1 MIRKLRS
8 SCGYALAALVILM
21 LLPGIGRG
29 QVNIAAGNT
38 ITQDFS
44 IGTSATAAM
53 PIGWKVDKNTTVRS
67 VGIYSAAVT
76 ATERTAGNNMS
87 SSAGNGIYNYAA
99 GDPAIATDRAVGGI
113 SSSSAS
119 KSVNTYVQLY
129 NNGSSSIT
137 DFTISYAVEKYRNGS
152 NAAGFSIQMYYS
164 TDGTAWTSA
173 GINFLTSFA
182 ADADALGYASAPG
195 ATSNVTSKTLSV
207 SLPTSS
213 SLYLAWNY
221 SVTSG
226 TTTSYAQALGID
238 DVSIT
243 ANGSGTPTT
252 ATPTFNPTSGT
263 YYSAQN
269 VNLSCT
275 TGSSSIYYTT
285 DGTDPDDAGNGTLY
299 SIAIPVSTA
308 TIIKARAYAGGYD
321 PSAIASATYTFPTEV
336 TNIAALRAGTPG
348 TIVYKL
354 TGEAVLTYQ
363 NAVAKQKYIQD
374 ATGAILIYDNA
385 GIITTSYNLYDGI
398 TGIYGTLADYNGML
412 EFIPVLNTA
421 AASSTGN
428 AIVPEERTLNSL
440 TSADQAKLIKV
451 INATVDFTSGSFLAT
466 AQNINVTQD
475 ATTLTMRT
483 IANTDYSLTAIPVV
497 AQNITCLVGQY
508 LTAMQI
514 SPRSLADF
522 ETYTSSTPA
531 ITVSTATLT
540 GFNYVQGSGPSAEQT
555 FTVEGANL
563 TNDIS
568 IAASTNY
575 EISKTTGTGFTTSLA
590 FTPAE
595 TATPQTVYVRLKSG
609 LAVAD
614 YTGEVINITSSPADA
629 KTVTCSGSVTSTP
642 LVSVTFQV
650 NMVNETVSA
659 DGVHIAGNF
668 NGWDPSATLMSN
680 GGSGSLYS
688 VTLSLNSTLEYQF
701 KYINGNAWGSEELVP
716 ATCQAPSTTNRFV
729 VIGDADYSIDPVCFS
744 SCENCPILITFQVNM
759 QNETVSGDGVYLAGD
774 FTGWASGAILMT
786 ANGTV
791 WSATIPLQA
800 SSSHEFKFVNGN
812 PNTGGQWELFNG
824 SCVTANGGNR
834 FYTTPTAN
842 TTLDLVCFNSC
853 DACPVADF
861 VMINEVDSDTPGTDV
876 AEFIELYDGGVGN
889 TNLTGLVVVLY
900 NGSTDLSYAAYD
912 LDGYTTDANGY
923 FVIGSTGMGTPIEL
937 APGGSGWLQNG
948 ADAVTLFT
956 GNSIDFPTGTPVTTT
971 NLVDALVYGTAD
983 ADDAGLL
990 VLLNSG
996 EQQVDESNYSNSANQ
1011 SMQRIPNGSGGQRN
1025 TTTYDETDPTPGAEN
1040 FIPIVEPTT
1049 SIWNGSTS
1057 SDWFEVS
1064 NWTNDPVT
1072 ANVPPVGTTDV
1083 SIPVVATNYP
1093 TITDFAECNNITIAS
1108 GASLIDEDNYL
1119 SVSGMATANRTIADA
1134 TDDKWH
1140 LFISPI
1146 EESTQASAGTCFEGA
1161 YVDGYNEETGA
1172 WERLVTNDDVSSD
1185 QGYSINFL
1193 TGSRDLVFT
1202 GTLLSSPVS
1211 YAGMSYTP
1219 SSAIEDYG
1227 AGWHLVGNPYP
1238 CGIDTKLLAVPTNIN
1253 AFAYVW
1259 NGISGNYFELA
1270 IGSTPNEGIIAPLQ
1284 GFFVRTN
1291 DASNELILDNAA
1303 KVHSGTFYK
1312 SSNSASQML
1321 SLSIEG
1327 NNYSD
1332 KAYVR
1337 FNPEATASFDQ
1348 AFDAYKRAGL
1358 DAAPQLYSIIP
1369 NEKAAVNTLPDYTS
1383 NSNVALGLKVGASTS
1398 YTIKVSGIESFDAS
1412 LPIRL
1417 DDLKLGTSQDLR
1429 LNPVYTFDAAPGD
1442 AENRFMLSFASVTAV
1457 NEQNAAGIKVVSEN
1471 GIIRVTHNVPATGT
1485 VYLYSVSGQL
1495 LATSTL
1501 NKGETTLRAAS
1512 TGVYLV
1518 RVVTGKTSL
1527 TRKMV
1532 VVQ

>member
-29 QVNIAAGNT
+29 QLLVE
-38 ITQDFS
+38 DFNYS
-44 IGTSATAAM
+44 IGTILTTTATAD
-53 PIGWKVDKNTTVRS
+53 PITGWLAHSGNGTANIDVTNGLSFTGYAGTGIGGAANLDATGQDINKPFTSQNAGTVYAAFMIQTQS
-67 VGIYSAAVT
+67 TNSAGYFFMFSPAPVSSTFYSRVYVN
-76 ATERTAGNNMS
+76 AT
-87 SSAGNGIYNYAA
+87 GNGI
-99 GDPAIATDRAVGGI
+99 GI
-113 SSSSAS
+113 S
-119 KSVNTYVQLY
+119 
-129 NNGSSSIT
+129 GSS
-137 DFTISYAVEKYRNGS
+137 VP
-152 NAAGFSIQMYYS
+152 
-164 TDGTAWTSA
+164 
-173 GINFLTSFA
+173 TSF
-182 ADADALGYASAPG
+182 
-195 ATSNVTSKTLSV
+195 
-207 SLPTSS
+207 
-213 SLYLAWNY
+213 
-221 SVTSG
+221 
-226 TTTSYAQALGID
+226 
-238 DVSIT
+238 VSIT
-243 ANGSGTPTT
+243 AGAPVLLVVKHDFATHVSSLFVLNSFSSTEPGTADQTFTETATAIGAVALRQYNNSQKLIVDGIRVSTT
-252 ATPTFNPTSGT
+252 WADACAAAGGIPKAATPTFSATPGNVI
-263 YYSAQN
+263 SAQS
-269 VNLSCT
+269 VSLSST
-275 TGSSSIYYTT
+275 TVGASIYYTT
-285 DGTDPDDAGNGTLY
+285 DASDPNNTGNGTLY
-299 SIAIPVSTA
+299 TGTPIAVSST
-308 TIIKARAYAGGYD
+308 TTIKAIAYADGFD
-321 PSAIASATYTFPTEV
+321 PSTIGTAIYTFPTEV
-336 TNIAALRAGTPG
+336 ADILTLRTASLTGF
-348 TIVYKL
+348 YKL
-354 TGEAVLTYQ
+354 TGESLLTFQ
-363 NAVAKQKYIQD
+363 TVAGKAKYIQD
-374 ATGAILIYDNA
+374 ATAGIVIYDGSA
-385 GIITTSYNLYDGI
+385 KITTVYNIGDGI
-398 TGIYGTLADYNGML
+398 SNIYCTLSIYNGTL
-412 EFIPVLNTA
+412 EIIPFNDPG

-428 AIVPEERTLNSL
+428 AVTP
-440 TSADQAKLIKV
+440 KV
-451 INATVDFTSGSFLAT
+451 ITIAGLAT
-466 AQNINVTQD
+466 HQGQLVTVKDVTITGTGNFVVNTSYNINDVT
-475 ATTLTMRT
+475 AGKLRT
-483 IANTDYSLTAIPVV
+483 AYSDLDYIVTPTAIPITSQDITGVV
-497 AQNITCLVGQY
+497 YNYSVAEVDLI
-508 LTAMQI
+508 
-514 SPRSLADF
+514 PRSTADF
-522 ETYTSSTPA
+522 SPSSTPL

-555 FTVEGANL
+555 FTVEGVNL

-575 EISKTTGTGFTTSLA
+575 EISKTTGTGFTTSLV

-595 TATPQTVYVRLKSG
+595 AATPQTVYVRLKSG

-824 SCVTANGGNR
+824 SCVIANGGNR

-1119 SVSGMATANRTIADA
+1119 SVSGMATTNRTIADA

-1172 WERLVTNDDVSSD
+1172 WERLVTDDDVSSD

-1211 YAGMSYTP
+1211 YTDMSYTP

-1238 CGIDTKLLAVPTNIN
+1238 SGINPALCDAPIGMN

-1259 NGISGNYFELA
+1259 DGGNYITPS
-1270 IGSTPNEGIIAPLQ
+1270 IGTADIPGTIASLQ

-1471 GIIRVTHNVPATGT
+1471 GIIRVTHNAPATGT

-1512 TGVYLV
+1512 SGVYLV